1 MPSERGKKPAIHTK
15 KHVDRLHRERQQTRL
30 ILTIFIGILVFV
42 VGSLVYGYLDVK
54 YFQLQKPVAKVG
66 DVNIPIS
73 DFQTRVRLE
82 RNRLLS
88 TYYQYQQFGQLYGM
102 DVTQQVE
109 QIQGQLDNSEAIG
122 QSVVDAMIN
131 EELIRQEAAKR
142 GITVSADQLEKSIQ
156 GNLGYFPNGSPT
168 PTITPTE
175 VTIPTLSADFLKYV
189 SATPEITATPEMTAT
204 LEATATATLSP
215 ASSGTPELVA
225 SPTATLALA
234 TLTATTTEAPTATA
248 GPTSTPEPTSTP
260 FTLEGYKAEYQ
271 KGLDHFKKFGLTE
284 EKYRSLIEIG
294 SLREQLLEAVTAGTP
309 REDEQIWARHILVA
323 TEDEAKAIIE
333 RLNKGEDFGKIAAEL
348 SKDPG
353 SGAKGGDLGWFGKGA
368 MVPPFEEA
376 AYALKV
382 GEISAPV
389 QSDFGWHI
397 IQLIARQNRPLNAS
411 EYQQAR
417 DKAFQDFLTK
427 LREDYKVETYDTWKL
442 HIPTDPNFNT
452 VATESVQRA
461 TDQAATDKATT
472 PSVTP
477 VK

>member
-15 KHVDRLHRERQQTRL
+15 KHIDRLHRERRQTRL
-30 ILTIFIGILVFV
+30 ILAIFIGMLVV
-42 VGSLVYGYLDVK
+42 VASMLIWGWLDVK
-54 YFQLQKPVAKVG
+54 YFQLQKPIAKVG
-66 DVNIPIS
+66 DVEISIS

-102 DVTQQVE
+102 DVTQQVQ
-109 QIQGQLDNSEAIG
+109 QIQDQLDNNEAIG

-142 GITVSADQLEKSIQ
+142 SITVAADQLEKSIQ
-156 GNLGYFPNGSPT
+156 GNMGYYPNGSPT

-175 VTIPTLSADFLKYV
+175 VTIPTLSVDFLKYV

-204 LEATATATLSP
+204 LEATATLLP
-215 ASSGTPELVA
+215 ASSGTPELVP
-225 SPTATLALA
+225 SPTATLEP
-234 TLTATTTEAPTATA
+234 TATATEAPTATA

-260 FTLEGYKAEYQ
+260 YTLEGYKAEYQ
-271 KGLDHFKKFGLTE
+271 KGLDYFNKFGLTE
-284 EKYRSLIEIG
+284 EKYRSLIENG
-294 SLREQLLEAVTAGTP
+294 LLREKLLEAVTADTP
-309 REDEQIWARHILVA
+309 REDEQIWARHILVT
-323 TEDEAKAIIE
+323 TEDEAKTVIE

-376 AYALKV
+376 AYALKA

-397 IQLIARQNRPLNAS
+397 IQLIARQNRPLNAT

-427 LREDYKVETYDTWKL
+427 LREDYKVETYDTWRL
-442 HIPTDPNFNT
+442 YIPTDPNFNT

-461 TDQAATDKATT
+461 TDQVATDKAAA
-472 PSVTP
+472 PSGTP

>member
-1 MPSERGKKPAIHTK
+1 
-15 KHVDRLHRERQQTRL
+15 
-30 ILTIFIGILVFV
+30 
-42 VGSLVYGYLDVK
+42 
-54 YFQLQKPVAKVG
+54 
-66 DVNIPIS
+66 
-73 DFQTRVRLE
+73 
-82 RNRLLS
+82 
-88 TYYQYQQFGQLYGM
+88 M
-102 DVTQQVE
+102 DLTQQIK
-109 QIQGQLDNSEAIG
+109 QIQDQLDNSEAIG
-122 QSVVDAMIN
+122 QNVVDVMIN

-142 GITVSADQLEKSIQ
+142 GITIATDQLEKSIQ
-156 GNLGYFPNGSPT
+156 GNFNYFPNGSPT

-175 VTIPTLSADFLKYV
+175 VTIPTLSSDFLKYV
-189 SATPEITATPEMTAT
+189 TATPEITATPEMTAT
-204 LEATATATLSP
+204 LEITTTATLLP
-215 ASSGTPELVA
+215 ASSGTPELATLAA
-225 SPTATLALA
+225 STTATLES
-234 TLTATTTEAPTATA
+234 TATATEAPTATA

-260 FTLEGYKAEYQ
+260 FTLEGYKTEYQ
-271 KGLDHFKKFGLTE
+271 KGLDYFKKFGLKE
-284 EKYRSLIEIG
+284 EKYRSLIENG
-294 SLREQLLEAVTAGTP
+294 LLREKLLEAVTADTP
-309 REDEQIWARHILVA
+309 REDEQIWARHILVT
-323 TEDEAKAIIE
+323 TEDEAKAVIE

-368 MVPPFEEA
+368 MVAPFEKA

-427 LREDYKVETYDTWKL
+427 LREDYKVETYDTWRL
-442 HIPTDPNFNT
+442 YIPTDPNFNT

-461 TDQAATDKATT
+461 TDQAATDKAAA
-472 PSVTP
+472 PSGTP

>member
-1 MPSERGKKPAIHTK
+1 MPSEQGKKPAIHTK

-30 ILTIFIGILVFV
+30 ILSIFIGILVV
-42 VGSLVYGYLDVK
+42 VIGSLVYGYLDVK
-54 YFQLQKPVAKVG
+54 YFQLKKPVAKIG
-66 DVNIPIS
+66 DVQIPIS

-88 TYYQYQQFGQLYGM
+88 SYYQYQQFGQFYGM
-102 DVTQQVE
+102 DVTQQIK
-109 QIQGQLDNSEAIG
+109 QIQDQLDNSEAIG
-122 QSVVDAMIN
+122 QSVVDAMID
-131 EELIRQEAAKR
+131 EELIRQESAKR
-142 GITVSADQLEKSIQ
+142 GITVSADELEKALQ
-156 GNLGYFPNGSPT
+156 GNLGYYPNGSPT

-189 SATPEITATPEMTAT
+189 SATPAITATPEIAAT
-204 LEATATATLSP
+204 LTPTAILLP

-225 SPTATLALA
+225 SPTATLAPIA
-234 TLTATTTEAPTATA
+234 TATEAPTATP

-260 FTLEGYKAEYQ
+260 YTLEGYKTEYQ
-271 KGLDHFKKFGLTE
+271 KGLEHFGKFGLTE
-284 EKYRSLIEIG
+284 KQYSTLIETNL
-294 SLREQLLEAVTAGTP
+294 LREKLFEVATANTP
-309 REDEQIWARHILVA
+309 REEEQIWARHILVA
-323 TEDEAKAIIE
+323 TEAEAKAVIE
-333 RLNKGEDFGKIAAEL
+333 RLNKGEDFGGLAAEL
-348 SKDPG
+348 SKDTG

-368 MVPPFEEA
+368 MVPSFEAA

-397 IQLIARQNRPLNAS
+397 IQLIARQNRPLNAQ

-417 DKAFQDFLTK
+417 DKAFQDFLTA
-427 LREDYKVETYDTWKL
+427 LRTDYKVETYDTWKSY
-442 HIPTDPNFNT
+442 IPADPNFNT
-452 VATESVQRA
+452 VATESVQQA
-461 TDQAATDKATT
+461 TDQAATDKVTT

>member
-1 MPSERGKKPAIHTK
+1 MPSERDKKPAIHTK
-15 KHVDRLHRERQQTRL
+15 KHVDRLHRERRQTRL
-30 ILTIFIGILVFV
+30 ILAIFIGILVFV

-54 YFQLQKPVAKVG
+54 YFQLQKPIAKVG

-102 DVTQQVE
+102 DVAQQVQ
-109 QIQGQLDNSEAIG
+109 QIQDQLDNNEAIG
-122 QSVVDAMIN
+122 QSVVDAMVN

-142 GITVSADQLEKSIQ
+142 SITVATDQLEKSIQ
-156 GNLGYFPNGSPT
+156 GNMGYFPNGSPT

-189 SATPEITATPEMTAT
+189 SATPEITATPEVTAT
-204 LEATATATLSP
+204 LEATATLLP
-215 ASSGTPELVA
+215 ASSGTPELAA
-225 SPTATLALA
+225 SPTATLPP
-234 TLTATTTEAPTATA
+234 TATATEAPTATA

-260 FTLEGYKAEYQ
+260 YTLEGFKVEYQ

-294 SLREQLLEAVTAGTP
+294 LLREKLLEEVTADTP
-309 REDEQIWARHILVA
+309 HENEQVWARHILVT

-333 RLNKGEDFGKIAAEL
+333 RLNKSEDFGKIAAEL

-376 AYALKV
+376 AYALKA

-397 IQLIARQNRPLNAS
+397 IQLIARQSRPLNAS

-427 LREDYKVETYDTWKL
+427 IREDYKVETYDTWKL
-442 HIPTDPNFNT
+442 YIPADPNFFT
-452 VATESVQRA
+452 VATESVQQA
-461 TDQAATDKATT
+461 TDQAATDKAAA